1 MFLVNFKSQMRLLT
15 QNPCL
20 AVKFII
26 VRHMQVLG
34 LGTGTPRFSSIIFLP
49 LRALCLKDSIYDGHH
64 SQSMHSTKCAIA
76 PMTSV
81 KKRDVPV
88 QRCTLHTAH
97 CARVHNAHCAKAQSR
112 LPIIAPE
119 LRNLPQC
126 EGQVLLS
133 SFELR

>member
-76 PMTSV
+76 PMTCV

-88 QRCTLHTAH
+88 QRCTMCKGAQCTLRKGSKPVAH
-97 CARVHNAHCAKAQSR
+97 HRARVAKSPSMR
-112 LPIIAPE
+112 RTGPLTH
-119 LRNLPQC
+119 L
-126 EGQVLLS
+126 
-133 SFELR
+133 